1 MRHRLSLPF
10 ESWPE
15 CDRELWQ
22 AIIESTEDWV
32 DQTRAAGWK
41 SRTRIEAMQT
51 YGRWLRWLLDH
62 DRLDAEISPA
72 HRVAPDVVSQFV
84 NNELSRVR
92 AGAVSNMLF
101 YLIGILDSFAPEQD
115 WSWLYKLRS
124 RLKRKASREP
134 RTRLRIVPA
143 QSLFDLGIEL
153 MRRATE
159 SQSEEDIDIDLFL
172 DGMLIGLL
180 ISIYLRIANFT
191 ELEHG
196 RDLERGPKQW
206 RLQVA
211 GDLTKTG
218 QADNSL
224 LPITLTPWIDIY
236 VNVVRPLLTVRC
248 RISEAL
254 SRRFWIGLDGRALS
268 GHLIR
273 KRIKARTK
281 EAYGFAICPHTFRK
295 IAATTFILERPE
307 YALHGPA
314 LLGHRSEDTIQK
326 HYFASQ
332 QQLAIRTYHR
342 LRHSGRADDASRV
355 RAKGAPNRQ
364 IEALLVCAGSPPSTH
379 RSRRPRQRD

>member
-1 MRHRLSLPF
+1 
-10 ESWPE
+10 
-15 CDRELWQ
+15 
-22 AIIESTEDWV
+22 
-32 DQTRAAGWK
+32 
-41 SRTRIEAMQT
+41 
-51 YGRWLRWLLDH
+51 
-62 DRLDAEISPA
+62 
-72 HRVAPDVVSQFV
+72 
-84 NNELSRVR
+84 
-92 AGAVSNMLF
+92 
-101 YLIGILDSFAPEQD
+101 
-115 WSWLYKLRS
+115 
-124 RLKRKASREP
+124 
-134 RTRLRIVPA
+134 
-143 QSLFDLGIEL
+143 

-236 VNVVRPLLTVRC
+236 VNVVRPILTVRC
-248 RISEAL
+248 SISEAL

-364 IEALLVCAGSPPSTH
+364 IEALLVCAGSPPSNN

>member
-1 MRHRLSLPF
+1 
-10 ESWPE
+10 
-15 CDRELWQ
+15 
-22 AIIESTEDWV
+22 
-32 DQTRAAGWK
+32 
-41 SRTRIEAMQT
+41 
-51 YGRWLRWLLDH
+51 
-62 DRLDAEISPA
+62 
-72 HRVAPDVVSQFV
+72 
-84 NNELSRVR
+84 
-92 AGAVSNMLF
+92 
-101 YLIGILDSFAPEQD
+101 
-115 WSWLYKLRS
+115 
-124 RLKRKASREP
+124 
-134 RTRLRIVPA
+134 
-143 QSLFDLGIEL
+143 

-191 ELEHG
+191 ELELG

-342 LRHSGRADDASRV
+342 LRDSGRADDASRV
-355 RAKGAPNRQ
+355 RAKGTPNRQ
-364 IEALLVCAGSPPSTH
+364 IEALLVCAGSPPSSH